1 MTAVWRCI
9 YIPLN
14 EVNNNDLLSKSA
26 LLSVLEELEK
36 WVSIASIDIYF
47 TKHFK
52 TITVFQ
58 HKLFNFSFSSR
69 FLKHNKQNINK
80 AL

>member
-1 MTAVWRCI
+1 M

-14 EVNNNDLLSKSA
+14 EVNNSDLLSKSA
-26 LLSVLEELEK
+26 LLFVLEELEK

-52 TITVFQ
+52 TITVSQ
-58 HKLFNFSFSSR
+58 HKLFMFPVPET
-69 FLKHNKQNINK
+69 Q
-80 AL
+80 